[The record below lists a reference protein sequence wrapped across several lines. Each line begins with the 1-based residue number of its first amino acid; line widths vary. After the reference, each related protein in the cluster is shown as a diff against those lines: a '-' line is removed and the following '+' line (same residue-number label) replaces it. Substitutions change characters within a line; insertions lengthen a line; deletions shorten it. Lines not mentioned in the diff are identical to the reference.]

1 MDMKRIFPILLSMAG
16 CLLLFSQTSDSNP
29 PLSQSIQKLS
39 TVGPVPATMAKEI
52 VDARRQVL
60 RQQDVLL
67 KATEA
72 KADPSAVQNAKQ
84 ALEVTQKAAAVL
96 TKQAVPAD
104 STNKATTPEEGAHLI
119 KLVTDFYQDVK
130 QQAQSASSW
139 EMALVLMAVGLGFGS
154 TVFSIFSWNK
164 ASAVMS
170 ALVVVAGGIP
180 KIIPVH
186 ERAVYYRTLTNQSY
200 SVLSGLNIPV
210 QLTIGEYD
218 DGIRRLQ
225 VLEQYRATKYPET
238 SDVEGTTEDLLKDL
252 NAAKTAV
259 AEAR

>member
-1 MDMKRIFPILLSMAG
+1 
-16 CLLLFSQTSDSNP
+16 LLLFSQKSGSNP
-29 PLSQSIQKLS
+29 PLSESIQNLS
-39 TVGPVPATMAKEI
+39 VVGPVPATIAKEV
-52 VDARRQVL
+52 VDARKQVL
-60 RQQDVLL
+60 KQQDVLL
-67 KATEA
+67 KANELA
-72 KADPSAVQNAKQ
+72 KVDPSAAQ
-84 ALEVTQKAAAVL
+84 AARQAQAGLTATQQAAAL
-96 TKQAVPAD
+96 IAAHAAPSAGAANQIA
-104 STNKATTPEEGAHLI
+104 TPEEGAHLI

-139 EMALVLMAVGLGFGS
+139 ELALVFASIGLGFGS
-154 TVFSIFSWNK
+154 TVFSIFSRNK

-200 SVLSGLNIPV
+200 SVLSGLNLPY
-210 QLTIGEYD
+210 QLTIAEYD

-238 SDVEGTTEDLLKDL
+238 SDVDGTTEDLLKDL
-252 NAAKTAV
+252 NAAKTAL
-259 AEAR
+259 AQAP